1 MIRPHSDRK
10 RHFLLVGH
18 GGFYNRG
25 CEAILRSTIC
35 LLRER
40 FRDPTFTVVSFDW
53 ENDRRY
59 PKRPQGVVIRRV
71 IPERWTSPYWYLRVA
86 RRILR
91 LPAGNWRSMH
101 EHLRREYRKADAVL
115 SVGGDN
121 YTTDYS
127 PFPGYYLDILKYARE
142 QGSKGV
148 IWAAS
153 VGPFRDIEV
162 RRKVVEVL
170 KHTPLIT
177 ARESLSVEYLTSLGI
192 VENVRPVADPAFL
205 LEPSASPAALSYR
218 IGEDKG
224 WLGISASS
232 MLWRYVS
239 DGIEKDLSK
248 ALVKFIDWVV
258 EAVGFNVVL
267 VPHVVDTRAI
277 AELDRNDYLFLGQIA
292 RRTKRHDRVVLVDAS
307 LTATEMKYLISR
319 CRFFIGSRTHS
330 TISALSSGVPTLS
343 LSYSMKSRGIN
354 RDVLGSED
362 FVLSARQLSLES
374 LQQVFQNLMAR
385 EEEIRLTLRN
395 RVPIVKASARRN
407 AQYLGE
413 LLESDE
419 PEKRRDTCEG

>member
-1 MIRPHSDRK
+1 
-10 RHFLLVGH
+10 
-18 GGFYNRG
+18 
-25 CEAILRSTIC
+25 
-35 LLRER
+35 
-40 FRDPTFTVVSFDW
+40 
-53 ENDRRY
+53 
-59 PKRPQGVVIRRV
+59 
-71 IPERWTSPYWYLRVA
+71 
-86 RRILR
+86 
-91 LPAGNWRSMH
+91 MH

-170 KHTPLIT
+170 KDTPLIT

-218 IGEDKG
+218 IEEDKG

-239 DGIEKDLSK
+239 DGIEKDLSE